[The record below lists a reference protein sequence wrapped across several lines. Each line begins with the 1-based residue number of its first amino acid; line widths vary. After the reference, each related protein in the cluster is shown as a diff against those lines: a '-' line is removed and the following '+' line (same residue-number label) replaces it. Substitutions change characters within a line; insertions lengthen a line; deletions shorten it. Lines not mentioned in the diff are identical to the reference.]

1 MATRK
6 TTDDTVTVK
15 MTGAHTYKTGAS
27 TRRTLPQGWSGSVP
41 AAIGAAIEKA
51 GKGKIQKPKAA
62 DKTKAVKKPT
72 KAVKKPTKAATS
84 APAATAGA
92 IAPAATG
99 GQAQGGAPASGDGA
113 TG

>member
-6 TTDDTVTVK
+6 TTDETVTVK
-15 MTGAHTYKTGAS
+15 MTGAHTYKTGPS

-41 AAIGAAIEKA
+41 AAIGAEIEKA

-62 DKTKAVKKPT
+62 EKTKA
-72 KAVKKPTKAATS
+72 AKKPTKAATT

-92 IAPAATG
+92 TDPAATG
-99 GQAQGGAPASGDGA
+99 GQAQGGGSASGDGA

>member
-15 MTGAHTYKTGAS
+15 MTGAHTYKTGPS
-27 TRRTLPQGWSGSVP
+27 TRRTLPQGWSGPVP
-41 AAIGAAIEKA
+41 AAIGAEIEKA

-62 DKTKAVKKPT
+62 DKTKA
-72 KAVKKPTKAATS
+72 AKKPTKAATT
-84 APAATAGA
+84 AAAATAGA
-92 IAPAATG
+92 TDSAATG

>member
-15 MTGAHTYKTGAS
+15 MTDGHTYKTGPS

-41 AAIGAAIEKA
+41 AAIGAEIEKA

-62 DKTKAVKKPT
+62 DKTKA
-72 KAVKKPTKAATS
+72 AKKPTKAATS
-84 APAATAGA
+84 APATPAGA
-92 IAPAATG
+92 TDPAATG

-113 TG
+113 NG